1 MTANENASEEKV
13 TAAKA
18 PAKTTEAAKPAAAK
32 APAVKPVAPKTVT
45 AKAAEAPAK
54 APAEKEDEKSGNE
67 KADKFLKFLAENK
80 INVFSSE
87 SLSDELKTVVFRSR
101 IETNG
106 QILPMAVIID
116 NSVFTIIRTQV
127 ASGLSIEK
135 QDKVIVYLNALNE
148 KYKIFKYYLRPDGI
162 IFVDVC
168 IPFVNE
174 TFDSNMIQLMLS
186 VLVQNLE
193 ETFTELMSLIWG
205 KEIA

>member
-1 MTANENASEEKV
+1 MSKTENE
-13 TAAKA
+13 T
-18 PAKTTEAAKPAAAK
+18 
-32 APAVKPVAPKTVT
+32 AVKGTTKAT
-45 AKAAEAPAK
+45 ASKSSAK
-54 APAEKEDEKSGNE
+54 SPSSDISNE
-67 KADKFLKFLAENK
+67 KADKFLKFLEENK

-101 IETNG
+101 VETNG

-116 NSVFTIIRTQV
+116 NSVFTIIRTQI
-127 ASGLSIEK
+127 ASGLSVEK
-135 QDKVIVYLNALNE
+135 QDKIIVYLNALNE

-162 IFVDVC
+162 IFVDIC

-193 ETFTELMSLIWG
+193 ETFTELMNLIWG
-205 KEIA
+205 KKTA